1 MIRLLLVEDQTIMR
15 QGLKRLLEMQP
26 DLQIVGEA
34 ENGQQALDLVSSL
47 TPDLVLMDLRMPV
60 MDGVTATKQISER
73 FENVKVLVLTT
84 LDDEEYV
91 SQAMQFGAIGYLLKD
106 TPIEELA
113 QAIRSACKGYTQ
125 MSPGLFKKAML
136 YRPAASGGQFG
147 SQFSSQIGGSSA
159 SSHSALAELTP
170 REREVLSLIATGAN
184 NREIAE
190 ILCITEKTVKNH
202 VTNIL
207 SRLNLRDRTQAAVFA
222 HSALPE
228 DLN

>member
-34 ENGQQALDLVSSL
+34 ENGQQALDQVASL
-47 TPDLVLMDLRMPV
+47 APDLVLMDLRMPV

-73 FENVKVLVLTT
+73 FGTIKVLVLTT

-91 SQAMQFGAIGYLLKD
+91 GQAMQFGAIGYLLKD

-125 MSPGLFKKAML
+125 MSPGLFRKAL
-136 YRPAASGGQFG
+136 LHRPASPPTANST
-147 SQFSSQIGGSSA
+147 
-159 SSHSALAELTP
+159 HSALAELTP

-222 HSALPE
+222 HSVLPS
-228 DLN
+228 DLT